1 MSVEDRFK
9 LLIGAYYGI
18 RAMDEYELKV
28 YVLKDIEEVIRK
40 YVNKEKISNSKYL
53 VKEVEESVSL
63 KSKLQ
68 DALIIINE
76 LDNYEELSYLI
87 KLRIRKLEKEQ

>member
-1 MSVEDRFK
+1 MSIEDRFK
-9 LLIGAYYGI
+9 LLIGAYYGV

>member
-9 LLIGAYYGI
+9 LLIGAYYGV

-40 YVNKEKISNSKYL
+40 FVNKENISNSKYL

>member
-9 LLIGAYYGI
+9 LLIGAYYGV

-40 YVNKEKISNSKYL
+40 FVNKENISNSKYL
-53 VKEVEESVSL
+53 VKEVEKSVSL
-63 KSKLQ
+63 KGKLQ